1 MNLENRIIITG
12 GAGFIGSQLGNF
24 LLKNKY
30 LAKDLLVADESSKFN
45 ERRATSLLRRAGVE
59 CVDFERLPS
68 LLEKLKDEGK
78 KAQVIFHMGAIS
90 STEETNKSKLDRQN
104 VQYSQKLW
112 NYCLNNN
119 VPFLYASSASTY
131 GNGENGFSDDPSIIP
146 SLKPLNLYGK
156 SKQEFDEWVLQQ
168 INLKKTPQH
177 WAGFKFFNVYGQ
189 GEEHKEG
196 QKSVVWKAKDQIEKT
211 GRVRLFQSHNP
222 NFEDGGQSRDFVFV
236 QDICKIM
243 YFFWKTC
250 APNGI
255 YNAGSGKA
263 RSFKDLVLATAAAMK
278 KECKIDYVPTPES
291 LREHYQYFTQADLTR
306 LRKAGYKEDT
316 TSLEEGIKQALELDR
331 ELNH

>member
-30 LAKDLLVADESSKFN
+30 LAKDLLVVDEVPKFT
-45 ERRATSLLRRAGVE
+45 ERRASSLLRKAGVE
-59 CVDFERLPS
+59 CLDFEKLPA
-68 LLEKLKDEGK
+68 LLEKNE
-78 KAQVIFHMGAIS
+78 KAQVVFHMGAIS
-90 STEETNKSKLDRQN
+90 STEETDKSKLDRQN

-112 NYCLNNN
+112 NYCLKLNI
-119 VPFLYASSASTY
+119 PFLYASSASTY

-168 INLKKTPQH
+168 IALNKTPKH

-222 NFEDGGQSRDFVFV
+222 KFEDGGQSRDFVFV

-243 YFFWKTC
+243 YFFWKNTA

-278 KECKIDYVPTPES
+278 KECIIDYVPTPES

-306 LRKAGYKEDT
+306 LRAAGYIEAL
-316 TSLEEGIKQALELDR
+316 TSLEDGIKQALELDQ
-331 ELNH
+331 ELT

>member
-1 MNLENRIIITG
+1 MSLENRIIITG

-30 LAKDLLVADESSKFN
+30 LAKDLLVVDEVSKFT
-45 ERRATSLLRRAGVE
+45 ERRASSLLRKAGVE
-59 CVDFERLPS
+59 CLDFEKLPT
-68 LLEKLKDEGK
+68 LLEKSSEKGE
-78 KAQVIFHMGAIS
+78 KAHVVFHMGAIS
-90 STEETNKSKLDRQN
+90 STEETDKSKLDRQN

-112 NYCLNNN
+112 NYCLKNNI
-119 VPFLYASSASTY
+119 PFLYASSASTY

-168 INLKKTPQH
+168 IALKNTPEH

-222 NFEDGGQSRDFVFV
+222 KFEDGGQSRDFVFV
-236 QDICKIM
+236 QDTCKIM
-243 YFFWKTC
+243 YFFWKNS

-278 KECKIDYVPTPES
+278 KECIIDYVPTPES

-306 LRKAGYKEDT
+306 LRAAGYTEAI
-316 TSLEEGIKQALELDR
+316 TSLEEGIKQALELDL
-331 ELNH
+331 ELT

>member
-12 GAGFIGSQLGNF
+12 GAGFIGSQLGSF
-24 LLKNKY
+24 LLKNDY
-30 LAKDLLVADESSKFN
+30 LAKDLLVVDDPVKFL
-45 ERRATSLLRRAGVE
+45 ERRACSLLRKAGVE
-59 CVDFERLPS
+59 CVDFEKFPP
-68 LLEKLKDEGK
+68 LLETAK
-78 KAQVIFHMGAIS
+78 KAQVVFHMGAIS
-90 STEETNKSKLDRQN
+90 STEETNKDKLDRQN

-112 NYCLNNN
+112 SYCLKNN

-156 SKQEFDEWVLQQ
+156 SKQEFDEWVLLQ
-168 INLKKTPQH
+168 ITLKKTPEH
-177 WAGFKFFNVYGQ
+177 WSGFKFFNVYGQ

-222 NFEDGGQSRDFVFV
+222 KFEDGGQSRDFVFV

-243 YFFWKTC
+243 NFFWRNR

-263 RSFKDLVLATAAAMK
+263 RSFKDLVLATSAAMK
-278 KECKIDYVPTPES
+278 KECHIDYVPTPES

-306 LRKAGYKEDT
+306 IRKAGYREEM
-316 TSLEEGIKQALELDR
+316 TSLEEGIKQALELDL
-331 ELNH
+331 ELK

>member
-1 MNLENRIIITG
+1 MKLENRIIITG

-24 LLKNKY
+24 LLKNKH
-30 LAKDLLVADESSKFN
+30 LAKDLLVADEPLKFN
-45 ERRATSLLRRAGVE
+45 ERRATYLLRKVGVE
-59 CVDFERLPS
+59 CIDFEKLPE
-68 LLEKLKDEGK
+68 LLEKFAEKGE
-78 KAQVIFHMGAIS
+78 KAQAIFHMGAIS
-90 STEETNKSKLDRQN
+90 STEETNKDKLDRQN
-104 VQYSQKLW
+104 VQYSQMMW
-112 NYCLNNN
+112 NYCLKNK

-168 INLKKTPQH
+168 IALNKTPKH

-222 NFEDGGQSRDFVFV
+222 KFEDGGQSRDFVFV

-243 YFFWKTC
+243 NFFWKNR

-278 KECKIDYVPTPES
+278 KECQIDYIPTPEP
-291 LREHYQYFTQADLTR
+291 LREHYQYFTQADLSR
-306 LRKAGYKEDT
+306 LRAAGYQEDM
-316 TSLEEGIKQALELDR
+316 TSLEDGIKQALELDK
-331 ELNH
+331 ELQ

>member
-1 MNLENRIIITG
+1 MKLENRIIITG

-24 LLKNKY
+24 LLKNKH
-30 LAKDLLVADESSKFN
+30 LAKDLLVADEPLKFN
-45 ERRATSLLRRAGVE
+45 ERRATSLLRKVGVE
-59 CVDFERLPS
+59 CVDFEKLPE
-68 LLEKLKDEGK
+68 LLEKFAEKGE
-78 KAQVIFHMGAIS
+78 KAQAIFHMGAIS
-90 STEETNKSKLDRQN
+90 STEETDKSKLDRQN
-104 VQYSQKLW
+104 VQYSQKMW
-112 NYCLNNN
+112 NYCLKNK

-156 SKQEFDEWVLQQ
+156 SKKEFDEWVLNQVT
-168 INLKKTPQH
+168 LKKTPDQ

-222 NFEDGGQSRDFVFV
+222 KFEDGGQSRDFVFV

-243 YFFWKTC
+243 NFFWKNR

-263 RSFKDLVLATAAAMK
+263 RSFKDLVLATATAMK
-278 KECKIDYVPTPES
+278 KECQIDYIPTPEP
-291 LREHYQYFTQADLTR
+291 LREHYQYFTQADLSR
-306 LRKAGYKEDT
+306 LRAAGYQEDM
-316 TSLEEGIKQALELDR
+316 TSLEDGIKQALELDL
-331 ELNH
+331 ELT